1 MISKITENS
10 RLLAKHT
17 IIYLFKIDQRT
28 RMNVERASNE
38 SLPDN
43 ISHLEHDPESDAK
56 WARFKLRVS
65 QQRQTPCPRCFC
77 LNIFTILSL
86 NFFRISVVLNKQN
99 KIIKTASKSSS
110 VEKHQS
116 LPERF
121 EILEFRPPV
130 HALKFKFK

>member
-38 SLPDN
+38 LMSDN
-43 ISHLEHDPESDAK
+43 ISHREHDPESDAK

-65 QQRQTPCPRCFC
+65 QQRQIKHIVPDAFVETY
-77 LNIFTILSL
+77 SQ
-86 NFFRISVVLNKQN
+86 FF
-99 KIIKTASKSSS
+99 
-110 VEKHQS
+110 H
-116 LPERF
+116 
-121 EILEFRPPV
+121 
-130 HALKFKFK
+130 

>member
-43 ISHLEHDPESDAK
+43 ISHREHDPESDAK
-56 WARFKLRVS
+56 
-65 QQRQTPCPRCFC
+65 
-77 LNIFTILSL
+77 
-86 NFFRISVVLNKQN
+86 
-99 KIIKTASKSSS
+99 
-110 VEKHQS
+110 
-116 LPERF
+116 
-121 EILEFRPPV
+121 
-130 HALKFKFK
+130 